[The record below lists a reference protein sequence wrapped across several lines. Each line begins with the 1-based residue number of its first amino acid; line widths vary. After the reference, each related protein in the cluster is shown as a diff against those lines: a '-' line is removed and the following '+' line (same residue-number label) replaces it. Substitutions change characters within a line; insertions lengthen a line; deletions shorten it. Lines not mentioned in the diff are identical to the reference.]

1 MCLLKT
7 WFLEIRSFFLNHKIW
22 FFSIWLLLIVHWSHQ
37 RTLTFISCNFHI
49 KNMSHVPY
57 LDCPHCIVFCRNMSP
72 TMQLWIKLWT
82 LFELYENVLL
92 KSCVVQKFQSRNL
105 SSHHSAL
112 NEMFKLLLIFS
123 SLKKPWFSKF
133 GFSYHWKVFCSW
145 MKVKQKHSTSCL
157 PREDMFPECRHESS
171 QECWTRHRARVTCSR
186 VLSDEWWSQPILL
199 KIFQTFPTS
208 LPSSFLEFH
217 ITFKPI
223 YNQTSSY

>member
-57 LDCPHCIVFCRNMSP
+57 LDCLHCIMFCRNMSP

-92 KSCVVQKFQSRNL
+92 KSCVVVQMFRNFSLATSRLITARCWTKCSNCCWFL
-105 SSHHSAL
+105 FSA
-112 NEMFKLLLIFS
+112 KTLIF
-123 SLKKPWFSKF
+123 
-133 GFSYHWKVFCSW
+133 
-145 MKVKQKHSTSCL
+145 
-157 PREDMFPECRHESS
+157 
-171 QECWTRHRARVTCSR
+171 
-186 VLSDEWWSQPILL
+186 
-199 KIFQTFPTS
+199 
-208 LPSSFLEFH
+208 
-217 ITFKPI
+217 
-223 YNQTSSY
+223 